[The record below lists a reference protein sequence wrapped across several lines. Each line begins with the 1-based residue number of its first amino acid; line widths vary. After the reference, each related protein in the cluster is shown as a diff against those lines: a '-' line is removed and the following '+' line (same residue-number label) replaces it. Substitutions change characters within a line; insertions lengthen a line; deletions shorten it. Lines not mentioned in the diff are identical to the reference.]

1 MRKKIYATQD
11 AVGSSMLRIVP
22 SRTFR
27 AAAAPLKHD
36 WGKTLNLPRSSFP
49 ARPTAA
55 QLETYRQEC
64 ADDLYVWQR
73 ASRSKQSDTGVD
85 NEFVLHDGPPYAN
98 GAVHAGHA
106 LNKIL
111 KDIIVRSQLSRG
123 KLVRYQPGWDCH
135 GLPIELKAL
144 QARTDA
150 GEQSK
155 AQKEAGVG
163 IPPAEV
169 RQTASSLAS
178 KTIDEQRKEFRGW
191 GVMGEWDAPYK
202 TMDRDFEIRQL
213 GVFRE
218 MVRKGISRPCIIYRI
233 DRACID
239 VCGRSHLPRS
249 SPCLLVAFV
258 SDSIGRGRA

>member
-1 MRKKIYATQD
+1 
-11 AVGSSMLRIVP
+11 MLRIVP
-22 SRTFR
+22 SRILR
-27 AAAAPLKHD
+27 AAATQQPPRKAD

-55 QLETYRQEC
+55 QLETYRQQC
-64 ADDLYVWQR
+64 ADELYVWQR
-73 ASRSKQSDTGVD
+73 ANRAKSLEQSGARAG

-111 KDIIVRSQLSRG
+111 KDIIVRSQLGRG
-123 KLVRYQPGWDCH
+123 KLVSYRPGWDCH

-144 QARTDA
+144 QARSDA

-163 IPPAEV
+163 IPPAEI
-169 RQTASSLAS
+169 RRTASSLAS

-202 TMDRDFEIRQL
+202 TMDSDFEIRQL

-218 MVRKGISRPCIIYRI
+218 MVKKGTVRPSMNDSVYRPCI
-233 DRACID
+233 DA
-239 VCGRSHLPRS
+239 CGRSHLPRA
-249 SPCLLVAFV
+249 PTCLLVTFFAH
-258 SDSIGRGRA
+258 SPS

>member
-1 MRKKIYATQD
+1 
-11 AVGSSMLRIVP
+11 MLRFAP
-22 SRTFR
+22 SRILR
-27 AAAAPLKHD
+27 AASQQAPVKAD
-36 WGKTLNLPRSSFP
+36 WGKTLNLPRSGFP
-49 ARPTAA
+49 ARPTAV
-55 QLETYRQEC
+55 QLETYRQQC
-64 ADDLYVWQR
+64 ADDLYAWQR
-73 ASRSKQSDTGVD
+73 ASRSKSAVHNGAAVD

-111 KDIIVRSQLSRG
+111 KDIIVRSQLGRG

-144 QARTDA
+144 QARGDA
-150 GEQSK
+150 VEQSK

-163 IPPAEV
+163 IPPAEI

-202 TMDRDFEIRQL
+202 TMDREFEIRQL

-218 MVRKGISRPCIIYRI
+218 MVKKGISSPYESCTV
-233 DRACID
+233 DRTCID
-239 VCGRSHLPRS
+239 VCGRSHFPR
-249 SPCLLVAFV
+249 PPTRVLVSFV
-258 SDSIGRGRA
+258 PDSACRSRAGV